1 MRAGAK
7 QSSHSVCKFILNFWI
22 ATKIFG
28 VKININKQKSKFSR
42 NDGKLNGKAPAV
54 PTEYRKIL
62 PPCFAPLA
70 YVKLLSIMITTE
82 NLTVRFGK
90 EPLFEN
96 VNIKFVEG
104 NCYGLIGANG
114 AGKSTF
120 LKVLSG
126 DLEPTS
132 GQVHIK
138 KGQRISVLKQNHFE
152 FDDYTAIDTVIMGNK
167 HLYDVMKEKDALYMK
182 PDFND
187 EDGIRVAHLETE
199 FAEMDGWQAESDA
212 SSLLNDLGIPQELH
226 YSLMKDLS
234 GSEKVRVLLAQA
246 LFGTPDILLLD
257 EPTNHLDLATIT
269 WLEDFLI
276 DFPNTVIVVSHDR
289 KFLDRICTHIA
300 DIDFRNIQ
308 LYTGNYSFWT
318 QASALIMK
326 QKEERNKKLEEKAE
340 EFRKF
345 IARFSANASK
355 AKQATSRKNM
365 LEKLT
370 LEDIKPSTRKYPS
383 INFKFSKMPG
393 KDVLNIQGLRKSV
406 NGELLIKA
414 LSFDVRQG
422 EKIAFISQNQLAVTT
437 LFEILEGKI
446 EPDGGTVTWGV
457 TATHSYCPKD
467 NNEFFDTDKNVIQ
480 WLAQY
485 SQEQHVSFLRGYLGR
500 MLFSGEDAEKQV
512 KVLSGG
518 EKVRCMFA
526 KTMIEESNV
535 LIFDEPTNHLDLE
548 AITSLNNALIDYT
561 GTVLFTSQDYQFI
574 NTVSDRIIEITPNGY
589 LNYQMR
595 YEDYLKNAD
604 VQKRR
609 ALMYK

>member
-1 MRAGAK
+1 
-7 QSSHSVCKFILNFWI
+7 
-22 ATKIFG
+22 
-28 VKININKQKSKFSR
+28 
-42 NDGKLNGKAPAV
+42 
-54 PTEYRKIL
+54 
-62 PPCFAPLA
+62 
-70 YVKLLSIMITTE
+70 MITTE
-82 NLTVRFGK
+82 NLTVRFGT

-96 VNIKFVEG
+96 VNIKFAQG

-138 KGQRISVLKQNHFE
+138 KGQRIAVLKQNHFE
-152 FDDYTAIDTVIMGNK
+152 FDEYTVIDTVIMGHK
-167 HLYDVMKEKDALYMK
+167 VLYDIMKEKDALYMK

-187 EDGIRVAHLETE
+187 EDGMKVADLETK
-199 FAEMDGWQAESDA
+199 FAEMGGWQAESDA
-212 SSLLNDLGIPQELH
+212 ASLLNDLGITQDLH
-226 YSLMKDLS
+226 YCQMKELA

-257 EPTNHLDLATIT
+257 EPTNHLDIHTIT

-326 QKEERNKKLEEKAE
+326 QKEERNKKIEEKAE
-340 EFRKF
+340 EFRRF

-383 INFKFSKMPG
+383 INFKYSKMPG
-393 KDVLNIQGLRKSV
+393 KDVLTVKGLRKSL
-406 NGELLIKA
+406 NDELLIKA
-414 LSFDVRQG
+414 LSFDVMQG
-422 EKIAFISQNQLAVTT
+422 EKIAFISKNQHAVTA
-437 LFEILEGKI
+437 LFEILEGKLA
-446 EPDGGTVTWGV
+446 PDEGEVTWGV

-467 NNEFFDTDKNVIQ
+467 NNEFFDNDKDVIQ
-480 WLAQY
+480 WLGQF
-485 SQEQHVSFLRGYLGR
+485 SQDQHIAYLRGYLGR
-500 MLFSGEDAEKQV
+500 MLFSGEDAEKKV

-535 LIFDEPTNHLDLE
+535 LLFDEPTNHLDLE

-574 NTVSDRIIEITPNGY
+574 NTVATRIIEITPNGY
-589 LNYQMR
+589 LNYQMK
-595 YEDYLKNAD
+595 YEDYIENAD
-604 VQKRR
+604 VQKKREQ
-609 ALMYK
+609 LYNPPTKVSGKK

>member
-1 MRAGAK
+1 
-7 QSSHSVCKFILNFWI
+7 
-22 ATKIFG
+22 
-28 VKININKQKSKFSR
+28 
-42 NDGKLNGKAPAV
+42 
-54 PTEYRKIL
+54 
-62 PPCFAPLA
+62 
-70 YVKLLSIMITTE
+70 MITTE
-82 NLTVRFGK
+82 NLTVRFGS
-90 EPLFEN
+90 EALFEN
-96 VNIKFVEG
+96 VNIKFAEG

-114 AGKSTF
+114 AGKSTL

-126 DLEPTS
+126 ELEPTS
-132 GQVHIK
+132 GEVHIK
-138 KGQRISVLKQNHFE
+138 KGQRIAVLKQNHFE
-152 FDDYTAIDTVIMGNK
+152 FDEFTPIDTVIMGHK
-167 HLYDVMKEKDALYMK
+167 HLYEVMKEKDALYAK

-187 EDGIRVAHLETE
+187 EDGIRVAELETE

-212 SSLLNDLGIPQELH
+212 ASLLNDLGISQDLH

-257 EPTNHLDLATIT
+257 EPTNHLDLNTIT

-289 KFLDRICTHIA
+289 KFLDRVCTYIA

-318 QASALIMK
+318 QASALIRK
-326 QKEERNKKLEEKAE
+326 QKEERNKKIEEKAE
-340 EFRKF
+340 EFRRF

-383 INFKFSKMPG
+383 INFKYSKMPG
-393 KDVLNIQGLRKSV
+393 KDVLSVKGLKKSL
-406 NGELLIKA
+406 NDELLIKA
-414 LSFDVRQG
+414 LSFDVVQG
-422 EKIAFISQNQLAVTT
+422 EKIAFISKNQPAISA
-437 LFEILEGKI
+437 LFDILEGKL
-446 EPDGGTVTWGV
+446 EPDEGSFNWGV

-467 NNEFFDTDKNVIQ
+467 NSEFFMENKNLIQ

-485 SQEQHVSFLRGYLGR
+485 SQEQHISFLRGYLGR
-500 MLFSGEDAEKQV
+500 MLFSGEDAEKSV
-512 KVLSGG
+512 TVLSGG

-574 NTVSDRIIEITPNGY
+574 NTVADRIIEITPNGY
-589 LNYQMR
+589 LNYQTK
-595 YEDYLKNAD
+595 YEDYLANPEI
-604 VQKRR
+604 QKKREQ
-609 ALMYK
+609 LYNMQQKVKK

>member
-1 MRAGAK
+1 
-7 QSSHSVCKFILNFWI
+7 
-22 ATKIFG
+22 
-28 VKININKQKSKFSR
+28 
-42 NDGKLNGKAPAV
+42 
-54 PTEYRKIL
+54 
-62 PPCFAPLA
+62 
-70 YVKLLSIMITTE
+70 MITTE

-90 EPLFEN
+90 EALFEN
-96 VNIKFVEG
+96 VNIKFAPG

-132 GQVHIK
+132 GSVHIK
-138 KGQRISVLKQNHFE
+138 KGQRIAVLKQNHFE
-152 FDDYTAIDTVIMGNK
+152 FDDYTAIDTVIMGHK

-199 FAEMDGWQAESDA
+199 FAEMDGWQAEPNA

-383 INFKFSKMPG
+383 INFKFSKIPG
-393 KDVLNIQGLRKSV
+393 KDVLTVTGLKKEE
-406 NGELLIKA
+406 NGERLIKA

-446 EPDGGTVTWGV
+446 EPDEGSVNWGV

-467 NNEFFDTDKNVIQ
+467 NNDFFKTDKNLIQ

-485 SQEQHVSFLRGYLGR
+485 SEEQHVSFLRGYLGR
-500 MLFSGEDAEKQV
+500 MLFSGEDAEKAV
-512 KVLSGG
+512 NVLSGG

-526 KTMIEESNV
+526 KTMIEEANV
-535 LIFDEPTNHLDLE
+535 LLFDEPTNHLDLE

-574 NTVSDRIIEITPNGY
+574 NTVATRIIEITPNGY
-589 LNYQMR
+589 LNYQMN
-595 YEDYLKNAD
+595 YKDYLKNPD
-604 VQKRR
+604 VRKKREQ
-609 ALMYK
+609 LMSMSVK

>member
-1 MRAGAK
+1 MAMLEVKDLEVYYGMIQAIK
-7 QSSHSVCKFILNFWI
+7 GISFEVNQGEVI
-22 ATKIFG
+22 A
-28 VKININKQKSKFSR
+28 
-42 NDGKLNGKAPAV
+42 
-54 PTEYRKIL
+54 
-62 PPCFAPLA
+62 
-70 YVKLLSIMITTE
+70 
-82 NLTVRFGK
+82 
-90 EPLFEN
+90 
-96 VNIKFVEG
+96 
-104 NCYGLIGANG
+104 LIGANG

-120 LKVLSG
+120 LKILTGQIEPSKG
-126 DLEPTS
+126 DVSITP
-132 GQVHIK
+132 
-138 KGQRISVLKQNHFE
+138 GQRLSFLEQDHFKYDEYNVL
-152 FDDYTAIDTVIMGNK
+152 DTVIMGNDR
-167 HLYDVMKEKDALYMK
+167 LYQIMKEKEAIYAK
-182 PDFND
+182 EDFTE
-187 EDGIRVAHLETE
+187 EDGNKASELEAE
-199 FAEMDGWQAESDA
+199 FADMNGWEAESDA
-212 SSLLNDLGIPQELH
+212 AQLLNGLGIGTDLH
-226 YSLMKDLS
+226 YKTMAELN
-234 GSEKVRVLLAQA
+234 GSEKVKVLLAKA
-246 LFGTPDILLLD
+246 LFGNPDILLLD

-383 INFKFSKMPG
+383 INFKFSKIPG
-393 KDVLNIQGLRKSV
+393 KDVLTVTGLKKEV
-406 NGELLIKA
+406 NGERLIKA

-446 EPDGGTVTWGV
+446 EPDEGSVNWGV

-467 NNEFFDTDKNVIQ
+467 NNDFFKTDKNLIQ

-485 SQEQHVSFLRGYLGR
+485 SEEQHVSFLRGYLGR
-500 MLFSGEDAEKQV
+500 MLFSGEDAEKAV
-512 KVLSGG
+512 NVLSGG

-526 KTMIEESNV
+526 KNMIEEANV
-535 LIFDEPTNHLDLE
+535 LLFDEPTNHLDLE

-574 NTVSDRIIEITPNGY
+574 NTVATRIIEITPNGY
-589 LNYQMR
+589 LNYQMN
-595 YEDYLKNAD
+595 YEDYLKNPD
-604 VQKRR
+604 VRKKREQ
-609 ALMYK
+609 LMSMSVK

>member
-1 MRAGAK
+1 
-7 QSSHSVCKFILNFWI
+7 
-22 ATKIFG
+22 
-28 VKININKQKSKFSR
+28 
-42 NDGKLNGKAPAV
+42 
-54 PTEYRKIL
+54 
-62 PPCFAPLA
+62 
-70 YVKLLSIMITTE
+70 MITTE
-82 NLTVRFGK
+82 NLTVRFGT

-96 VNIKFVEG
+96 VNIKFSQG

-126 DLEPTS
+126 ELEPTS
-132 GQVHIK
+132 GYVHVK
-138 KGQRISVLKQNHFE
+138 KGQRIAVLKQNHFE
-152 FDDYTAIDTVIMGNK
+152 FDEFTVIDTVIMGHK

-187 EDGIRVAHLETE
+187 EDGLRVADLETE
-199 FAEMDGWQAESDA
+199 FAEMGGWQAESDA
-212 SSLLNDLGIPQELH
+212 ASLLNDLGISQDLH
-226 YSLMKDLS
+226 YSQMKDLT
-234 GSEKVRVLLAQA
+234 GNEKVRVLLAQA

-276 DFPNTVIVVSHDR
+276 DFQNTVIVVSHDR

-326 QKEERNKKLEEKAE
+326 QKEERNKKIEEKAE
-340 EFRKF
+340 EFRRF

-383 INFKFSKMPG
+383 IYFKYSKLPG
-393 KDVLNIQGLRKSV
+393 KDVLNVHSLKKTL
-406 NGELLIKA
+406 NNELLIKA

-422 EKIAFISQNQLAVTT
+422 EKIAFISDNQNATT
-437 LFEILEGKI
+437 ALFEILEGKMQ
-446 EPDGGTVTWGV
+446 PDEGTITWGV

-467 NNEFFDTDKNVIQ
+467 NNEYFESDKDLIQ
-480 WLAQY
+480 WLGQY
-485 SQEQHVSFLRGYLGR
+485 SQDQHISFLRGYLGR
-500 MLFSGEDAEKQV
+500 MLFSGEDAEKSV

-526 KTMIEESNV
+526 KTMIEEANV
-535 LIFDEPTNHLDLE
+535 LLFDEPTNHLDLE

-574 NTVSDRIIEITPNGY
+574 NTVADRIIEITPNGY
-589 LNYQMR
+589 LNYQMK
-595 YEDYLKNAD
+595 YEDYLANPEI
-604 VQKRR
+604 QKKRKQ
-609 ALMYK
+609 LYQQQNGKK